1 MKMNWDK
8 KYTTIAVYAFLVI
21 AASILFYLAVSNFS
35 GLLGVL
41 GRLIGLIMPIIIG
54 LCVAYILN
62 PVLKVLENQVFCH
75 IRPLKKRKKALRGV
89 SLLVTF
95 VIAIACAYLIIMM
108 IIPQIMDSVAGLTAS
123 LPGYFTSAQAYITQ
137 LFRDY
142 PFISDLTGITP
153 ENLADTLMGWV
164 GDLSPFVSNI
174 INGFIGGVMG
184 AVTGVT
190 NVIVGLIVS
199 IYLLY
204 GKENF
209 FAQTK
214 KITFALFPKSY
225 AQRLQNVYHNANT
238 IFNGY
243 IIGKIL
249 VSVIVGVLC
258 YLVMS
263 IVRFPYPLLNSV
275 IIGVTNVI
283 PFFGPIIGAIPT
295 ALLVFLARPEMTIW
309 FLLFVLILQQLDG
322 NVSGP
327 LVLGDSTGLPA
338 FWVVFAILVGG
349 GLAGFMGMVIGVP
362 IFAVIYSL
370 VRTWIEGRL
379 NRKRLP
385 ASTGEY
391 QTAPE
396 EAPRPR
402 RGKLGKLRQKMIE
415 LHDKDSKIE

>member
-249 VSVIVGVLC
+249 DSIIVGVLC

-322 NVSGP
+322 NVIGP
-327 LVLGDSTGLPA
+327 LILGDSTGLPA

-379 NRKRLP
+379 NRKGLP

-415 LHDKDSKIE
+415 LHDKDSKTQ